1 MMRKN
6 SVYKRSLVLAM
17 AAAWALMPTAAMA
30 APVDAGA
37 KIDRERE
44 AMERAR
50 VAEQMREDKE
60 AREAK
65 VEHEKEGKDERAAEV
80 TFELQ
85 KVVFDDS
92 VILTKEE
99 LDGLAAGYIGR
110 IVSLQDLYDL
120 VEKINDLYAKK
131 GYLTCRAFLPPQRI
145 HEGEVSIRL
154 VEGRTGEVS
163 VKGNKHTKTGYIK
176 EHFDATPG
184 EVANTD
190 TLTRQLQHFNGSHDV
205 QLRMVMHAGKER
217 GTTDYEILA
226 YEPKKNQSVT
236 LFVDNNGYDTSG
248 RWRAGLYYMDRSL
261 SGYRDNLRVH
271 YQHSKGSD
279 AWGLGY
285 TVPLNRH
292 GMKLDLDY
300 NGNQTEVIDGPLGG
314 LGLEGNAWA
323 LAMTLR
329 VPFLV
334 DAKRR
339 FETGF
344 QYVRQHSKTDFG
356 NNDWVDDHTSRYV
369 PYISFTHYGA
379 DDVFYHRHS
388 LARGHKKN
396 ILGDSSDTW
405 NYLFDAFYQKMYKKG
420 ELLQV
425 RFDGQ
430 LASANEQSLAS
441 ADRFYIG
448 GVSSV
453 RGYEESLLM
462 GKSGYTASL
471 EYQIPVVREKNVRAL
486 AFLDYG
492 RVYGPAAAPADMNM
506 LISTGV
512 GVVANIK
519 DVTASL
525 VVGVPLKR
533 GIGDEKVD
541 RARLHLTVSAT
552 F

>member
-1 MMRKN
+1 M
-6 SVYKRSLVLAM
+6 L
-17 AAAWALMPTAAMA
+17 AAWTLAPTTAMA

-37 KIDRERE
+37 ELDRGRE

-50 VAEQMREDKE
+50 IAEQMREDKE

-65 VEHEKEGKDERAAEV
+65 VEHQKEGKDERAAEV
-80 TFELQ
+80 TFDLR
-85 KVVFDDS
+85 KVNFDDS
-92 VILTKEE
+92 VIFSPEE
-99 LDGLAAGYIGR
+99 LDGFASEYVGR
-110 IVSLQDLYDL
+110 TVSIQDLYDL
-120 VEKINDLYAKK
+120 VEKINALYEKK

-145 HEGEVSIRL
+145 HDGEVAIRL
-154 VEGRTGEVS
+154 IEGKTGELS
-163 VKGNKHTKTGYIK
+163 VKGNKHTKAGYIK

-190 TLTRQLQHFNGSHDV
+190 TLTRQLQHFNGTHDV
-205 QLRMVMHAGKER
+205 QLRMVMHAGRES

-226 YEPKKNQSVT
+226 YEPKRNQSVT
-236 LFVDNNGYDTSG
+236 LFADNNGYETSG
-248 RWRAGLYYMDRSL
+248 RWREGIYYLDRSL
-261 SGYRDNLRVH
+261 SGCRDNIRVH
-271 YQHSKGSD
+271 YQHSQGSN

-285 TVPLNRH
+285 AVPLNRH
-292 GMKLDLDY
+292 GMKLDFEY
-300 NGNQTEVIDGPLGG
+300 SGNQTELIDGPLRAFG
-314 LGLEGNAWA
+314 LKGNAWA

-334 DAKRR
+334 DGKHRY
-339 FETGF
+339 ETGF

-369 PYISFTHYGA
+369 PYISFTHYGN
-379 DDVFYHRHS
+379 DDIFYHRHS

-396 ILGDSSDTW
+396 IMGDSSDTW
-405 NYLFDAFYQKMYKKG
+405 NYMLSTFYQKIYRTG

-430 LASANEQSLAS
+430 FASADVQELAS

-462 GKSGYTASL
+462 GKSGYTASI
-471 EYQIPVVREKNVRAL
+471 ECQFPIVKERNVRAL

-492 RVYGPAAAPADMNM
+492 RVFGAVAAAPDMNM
-506 LISTGV
+506 LISTGL
-512 GVVANIK
+512 GVVANLK

-525 VVGVPLKR
+525 VLGVPLKR
-533 GIGDEKVD
+533 GIGEQKVD
-541 RARLHLTVSAT
+541 RARLHFTLSAT